1 MDALQ
6 GVPAVVEVHPA
17 ETVDKWYRSATHL
30 HDMDSCWML
39 YGSGAC
45 HILQLRNGWSGQ

>member
-6 GVPAVVEVHPA
+6 RVQAVVEVYPA
-17 ETVDKWYRSATHL
+17 ETVDKWYRAATRL
-30 HDMDSCWML
+30 HDMDSIWML

-45 HILQLRNGWSGQ
+45 HILQLRTGWSSQ